1 MAADLDQ
8 EFTAAIVD
16 IILPTRICSGASWF
30 SHAAGAACN
39 VAMDK
44 GIFLIAGLGVTAFTG
59 LDGEMLM
66 EATEVG

>member
-8 EFTAAIVD
+8 EFTVA

-30 SHAAGAACN
+30 SHTAGAACN
-39 VAMDK
+39 VARDK
-44 GIFLIAGLGVTAFTG
+44 GIFLIAGLGATA
-59 LDGEMLM
+59 LDCEILM